1 MATVPANDT
10 PKLKLEGL
18 SKGQLHWLILVE
30 NALRTKAKVE
40 VVESDLFDE
49 ESADDFANALKI
61 NHVFSDQPIS
71 KDRFEHVLNDVLM
84 RAKKKTKLA
93 GKGNPGHDIDIE
105 GVRFSLKSQ
114 ADKNI
119 KPDAIWIS
127 KFMELGKGNWT
138 DNPTQLIG
146 LRQQYLD
153 HMKQYD
159 RILTLRCIS
168 KSPKWKYELVEIPK
182 SLLERAE
189 SGDLEMMADSKQN
202 PRPGYCRV
210 YDEKRNLMFA
220 LYFDGGGERKL
231 QVKDLLKKYC
241 SIHATW
247 EFCLEPADV
256 EGEEAVLPLRD
267 S

>member
-1 MATVPANDT
+1 MAKAPADEL

-30 NALRTKAKVE
+30 NALRTKAKVD
-40 VVESDLFDE
+40 VIKSDLFDK

-119 KPDAIWIS
+119 KPDVIWIS
-127 KFMELGKGNWT
+127 KFMEMGKGDWT
-138 DNPTQLIG
+138 DNPKQLVG
-146 LRQQYLD
+146 LRERFLE
-153 HMKQYD
+153 HMKKYD

-168 KSPKWKYELVEIPK
+168 KGPKWKYELVEIPK
-182 SLLERAE
+182 TLLEKSS
-189 SGDLEMMADSKQN
+189 SGELEMMLDSNQTSK
-202 PRPGYCRV
+202 PGYCRV
-210 YDEKRNLMFA
+210 YGDDGKMMFA
-220 LYFDGGGERKL
+220 LYFDGGSERKL
-231 QVKDLLKKYC
+231 QVKDLLKN
-241 SIHATW
+241 T
-247 EFCLEPADV
+247 
-256 EGEEAVLPLRD
+256 VLFMRLGNSVWNLPM
-267 S
+267 